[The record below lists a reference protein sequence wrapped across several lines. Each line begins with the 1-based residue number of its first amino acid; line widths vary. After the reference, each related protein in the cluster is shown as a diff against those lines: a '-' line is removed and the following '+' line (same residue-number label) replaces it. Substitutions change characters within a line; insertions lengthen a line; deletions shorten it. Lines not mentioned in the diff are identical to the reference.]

1 MAPRTRYRRRRRT
14 TRRHARR
21 QHHTTRHNKQ
31 RTSATTPPRTK
42 RRGGKKEIRRIIEM
56 RDAVRKRI
64 NQALLQQR
72 EALCTNPRYTPE
84 HVRLLLILSGVD
96 VSYLCTVPDKDD
108 GFTCEAT
115 GTPVGTSAEERKR
128 AIWERARGDNRR
140 TVEVGGGSGVGG
152 GKALGGMNV
161 FGKAGQTRT
170 STVSATVLVLQEV
183 RSFLTAAFVKA
194 ASRKKEKE

>member
-31 RTSATTPPRTK
+31 RTSATTTPRTK
-42 RRGGKKEIRRIIEM
+42 RRGGKKDIRRIIEM

-115 GTPVGTSAEERKR
+115 GTAVGTSAEERKR

-140 TVEVGGGSGVGG
+140 TVEVGGG
-152 GKALGGMNV
+152 
-161 FGKAGQTRT
+161 R
-170 STVSATVLVLQEV
+170 
-183 RSFLTAAFVKA
+183 
-194 ASRKKEKE
+194 